1 MYNFTKLKANNNEDM
16 KAVKCFS
23 YPLFYDLSRS
33 LCRNYPMRN
42 GTENDVKM
50 QSRKPDTKP

>member
-1 MYNFTKLKANNNEDM
+1 M

-33 LCRNYPMRN
+33 LCRNYPMRT
-42 GTENDVKM
+42 GTENDVKI